1 VGQATDTDGTLIGV
15 SGGCRVTHHTMTAA
29 TATATSRITVM
40 IIKARVERGTGLETT
55 EAGFH
60 LFPHNAATGARFGR
74 FRPRLSAQGPRP
86 SL

>member
-1 VGQATDTDGTLIGV
+1 MGQATDTDGTLIGV

-60 LFPHNAATGARFGR
+60 VFPHNAAAGARFGR
-74 FRPRLSAQGPRP
+74 FPASSFRTRPRP